1 VILAAARA
9 TGRSAR
15 HFLIE
20 AGALWK
26 VAFISFD
33 RIVIAPLR
41 GEPMRMGATVAQMA
55 RSGAG
60 SLPLVALISTLVGMI
75 LALQSVYQLQKMGAE
90 SLVADLVA
98 IAVTREMAPL
108 LTAIIVS
115 GRYGA
120 AIAAEIGTMKVSQEV
135 DALTVMGV
143 DPYSFLVAP
152 RLAALLITLPCLVI
166 FADLV
171 GILGGMLVAMVTMGQ
186 SAASYATDSI
196 AALELRDIFTG
207 LIKAV
212 AFAGIIGLVG
222 CRLGMAVSGGADEVG
237 RATTSTVV
245 RSIVLIIVTDLFVTA
260 VTYVRS

>member
-1 VILAAARA
+1 VITGALRA
-9 TGRSAR
+9 MGRPAR
-15 HFLIE
+15 HFFAE
-20 AGALWK
+20 AGAMWRLT
-26 VAFISFD
+26 FTSFD
-33 RIVIAPLR
+33 RIFIGPFR
-41 GEPMRMGATVAQMA
+41 GEPTRVGATIAQVA

-60 SLPLVALISTLVGMI
+60 SLPLVALISFLVGMI
-75 LALQSVYQLQKMGAE
+75 LALQSVYQLQKLGAE

-152 RLAALLITLPCLVI
+152 RLLALIIALPCLVV
-166 FADLV
+166 FADLL
-171 GILGGMLVAMVTMGQ
+171 GILGGLLVAMVTMGQ
-186 SAASYATDSI
+186 SAAVYGADSI

-212 AFAGIIGLVG
+212 AFAAIIGVIG
-222 CRLGMAVSGGADEVG
+222 CRMGMAVSGGADEVG
-237 RATTSTVV
+237 RATTSAVV
-245 RSIVLIIVTDLFVTA
+245 RSIVLVIVSDLLVTA
-260 VTYVRS
+260 VIYVRG

>member
-1 VILAAARA
+1 VSAAVLRAVGGQARRFLA
-9 TGRSAR
+9 
-15 HFLIE
+15 E
-20 AGALWK
+20 AGALGRLTF
-26 VAFISFD
+26 VGFD
-33 RIVIAPLR
+33 HIFIAPWR
-41 GEPMRMGATVAQMA
+41 GEPMRVGATVAQLA
-55 RSGAG
+55 RCGAG
-60 SLPLVALISTLVGMI
+60 SLPLVALISFLVGMI
-75 LALQSVYQLQKMGAE
+75 LALQSVHQLQKLGAE
-90 SLVADLVA
+90 SLVANLVA

-152 RLAALLITLPCLVI
+152 RLAALLIGLPCLVV

-171 GILGGMLVAMVTMGQ
+171 GILGGMVVAVVTLGQ
-186 SAASYATDSI
+186 SAASYGADSI
-196 AALELRDIFTG
+196 AALEMRDIYTG
-207 LIKAV
+207 LIKSV

-222 CRLGMAVSGGADEVG
+222 CRLGMAVHGGADEVG

-245 RSIVLIIVTDLFVTA
+245 RSIVLIIVSDLLVTA
-260 VTYVRS
+260 VIYVRG